1 VTKVG
6 TVRRLAMEV
15 GLGLKAALP
24 KLRKTVVSKVA
35 LAVGAMIEGQTPNTT
50 ELANLLPL
58 DTDRQDMREQWLR
71 RLLKNPLLSSVEML
85 EPWARQ
91 ALAAAGQNGQTIIL
105 SMDQTDVGDRFAL
118 LMVSLGVGDRALPL
132 AWTVE
137 AGPAN
142 LGFNAQHVLLERVRT
157 WLPAGAEV
165 LLSADRFYPSVALFE
180 WLHAQPDWH
189 YRLRVKGNLN
199 VDPGVGDIVTTGE
212 LAAGQTERYLPNVRL
227 FDHGVSTHLAI
238 WREPG
243 HPEPWII
250 AMNDPPNRA
259 TVRDYASRWG
269 IEPLFSDFKS
279 RGFQLEDTQLRAPD
293 RLDRLVCIM
302 ALAMYWCVRVG
313 QEEARDHPTPL
324 EKKRKNKPILTIGA
338 LESSPAPPSP
348 GSPGVCARSAGS
360 YKCNNLYPP
369 SIASA
374 LSGETDR
381 W

>member
-1 VTKVG
+1 
-6 TVRRLAMEV
+6 
-15 GLGLKAALP
+15 
-24 KLRKTVVSKVA
+24 
-35 LAVGAMIEGQTPNTT
+35 
-50 ELANLLPL
+50 
-58 DTDRQDMREQWLR
+58 
-71 RLLKNPLLSSVEML
+71 
-85 EPWARQ
+85 
-91 ALAAAGQNGQTIIL
+91 
-105 SMDQTDVGDRFAL
+105 
-118 LMVSLGVGDRALPL
+118 MVSLGVGDRALPL

-189 YRLRVKGNLN
+189 YRLRLKGNLN
-199 VDPGVGDIVTTGE
+199 VDPGVGDIVTTGK
-212 LAAGQTERYLPNVRL
+212 LAAGQTERYLPDVRL

-243 HPEPWII
+243 YPEPWII

-279 RGFQLEDTQLRAPD
+279 RGFRLEDTQLRAPD

-313 QEEARDHPTPL
+313 QEEAHAHPTPL
-324 EKKRKNKPILTIGA
+324 EKKFKRRPIRAIGCLKN
-338 LESSPAPPSP
+338 SPVARFP
-348 GSPGVCARSAGS
+348 GLRAGCARSTGG

-374 LSGETDR
+374 PSGETDR

>member
-1 VTKVG
+1 MG
-6 TVRRLAMEV
+6 TVQQLAVAVEA
-15 GLGLKAALP
+15 GLRAAHP
-24 KLRKTVVSKVA
+24 TLRKTVVSKVA

-58 DTDRQDMREQWLR
+58 DTDRQDLREQWLR
-71 RLLKNPLLSSVEML
+71 RLLKNPLLSSVEVL

-91 ALAAAGQNGQTIIL
+91 ALAAAGQNGRTIIL
-105 SMDQTDVGDRFAL
+105 SMDQTDVGDRFAI
-118 LMVSLGVGDRALPL
+118 LMVRLGVGDRALPL

-137 AGPAN
+137 AGPAH
-142 LGFNAQHVLLERVRT
+142 LGFNAQNVLLERVRA

-180 WLHAQPDWH
+180 WLHAQPNWH

-212 LAAGQTERYLPNVRL
+212 LAAGQTERSLPNVRL

-259 TVRDYASRWG
+259 TVRDDASRWG

-302 ALAMYWCVRVG
+302 ALAMYWCVIVG
-313 QEEARDHPTPL
+313 QEEAHDHPTPL
-324 EKKRKNKPILTIGA
+324 EKKFKRRPIRTIGR
-338 LESSPAPPSP
+338 LRNSPVVRFP
-348 GSPGVCARSAGS
+348 GSRAVCVRSTGS
-360 YKCNNLYPP
+360 YKCNNLYHP
-369 SIASA
+369 SIAPA
-374 LSGETDR
+374 P
-381 W
+381 